1 VYCGLGELELCS
13 PFVVGQSRAEHEAVL
28 KLAGQKPTADGFFG
42 DATGT
47 KVVFL
52 NQVRPFPYDPIMV
65 FQIC

>member
-28 KLAGQKPTADGFFG
+28 KLAAQKPTADNFF
-42 DATGT
+42 DNHTTGT

-52 NQVRPFPYDPIMV
+52 NQVR
-65 FQIC
+65 QR